1 MANKEGQ
8 PTEEYK
14 TPILSAIY
22 KVFGFVTTGAGILA
36 LLMSFTSGR
45 SEGLGQ
51 SLLLVLAGVSL
62 YGIAQ
67 VITFIGEIAVNTRVT
82 ANNSAILA
90 ANANGQVNYAEENE
104 EIVLNPMSKE
114 ELVTKVRDVL

>member
-51 SLLLVLAGVSL
+51 SLLLAVTRVLTAISP
-62 YGIAQ
+62 IK
-67 VITFIGEIAVNTRVT
+67 VIT
-82 ANNSAILA
+82 
-90 ANANGQVNYAEENE
+90 
-104 EIVLNPMSKE
+104 
-114 ELVTKVRDVL
+114 